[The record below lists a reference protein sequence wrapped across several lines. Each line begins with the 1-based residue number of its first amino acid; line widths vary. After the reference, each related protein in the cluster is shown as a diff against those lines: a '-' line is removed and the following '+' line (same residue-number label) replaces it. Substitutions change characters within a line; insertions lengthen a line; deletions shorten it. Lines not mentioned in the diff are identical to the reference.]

1 MERLI
6 RLATPFSDPLRKK
19 GESAMGKI
27 REALQSSIFA
37 LVIAGI
43 LGANA
48 IAQEKKQDEASNN
61 VTRAKG
67 VVASAPTL
75 PIISPTLPFGHVFD
89 METMG
94 FRPPGTVKNAPFS
107 AEMIFESIDMPKDG
121 NRTVKRS
128 STLMYRDSQGR
139 TWSEHSFK
147 LPVQPGGANIEHTI
161 IRISD
166 PVGEVGYALESQT
179 RTAHQF
185 TIVQPANSPNVAPAL
200 KARPLKADG
209 SGGLL
214 DKIDIACGLSSYMP
228 LGASCISESLGKHE
242 SLGKRMIEGV
252 EAEGIRITHT
262 IPAGE
267 RGNEKPVEIFHER
280 WYSQELQMYVM
291 TKWFDPRSGETTH
304 RLTNLNRS
312 EPAASLFRPPPDYTI
327 R

>member
-1 MERLI
+1 
-6 RLATPFSDPLRKK
+6 
-19 GESAMGKI
+19 MGKI
-27 REALQSSIFA
+27 REALQSSVFA

-48 IAQEKKQDEASNN
+48 IAQEKKREEASSS
-61 VTRAKG
+61 VTRVEG
-67 VVASAPTL
+67 VIANAPTL
-75 PIISPTLPFGHVFD
+75 PIIAPTLPFGQVFD
-89 METMG
+89 METMQ
-94 FRPPGTVKNAPFS
+94 FRPPGTVKSAPFS
-107 AEMIFESIDMPKDG
+107 AEMTFESVDMPKDG

-128 STLMYRDSQGR
+128 STLMHRDSQGR
-139 TWSEHSFK
+139 TRSEHSFK
-147 LPVQPGGANIEHTI
+147 LSVQPGGANIEHKI
-161 IRISD
+161 IGVSD
-166 PVGEVGYALESQT
+166 PVSGVGYMLDSKT

-185 TIVQPANSPNVAPAL
+185 TIVKPANSPNAATAP
-200 KARPLKADG
+200 KAGPLKADG
-209 SGGLL
+209 GGGLL

-267 RGNEKPVEIFHER
+267 RGNEKPIEIVHER
-280 WYSQELQMYVM
+280 WYSHELQMYVM

-312 EPAASLFRPPPDYTI
+312 EPAASLFRPPPNYTI